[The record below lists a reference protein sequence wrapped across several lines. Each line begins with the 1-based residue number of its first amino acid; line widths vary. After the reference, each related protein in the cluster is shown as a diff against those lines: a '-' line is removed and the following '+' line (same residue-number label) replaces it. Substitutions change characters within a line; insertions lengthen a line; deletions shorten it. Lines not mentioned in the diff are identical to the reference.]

1 MHRRRERSRAAS
13 RAAPKWGQRQSRR
26 CPGLHFCAL
35 GRRPRCAAP
44 RPRRRRAYSDR
55 VGGACAFV
63 KPVWMGTRVPGVRV
77 MSHRA
82 PRRPAQA
89 MWRFWSCCCA
99 LAPRQTIQTMRSR
112 PRSNLLKA
120 RSILVT
126 SRPTLLTLSRV
137 LLRISATGPQ
147 RHPFL
152 PWRSRHAR
160 AGQHTAAPCCCGRMP
175 ARGGAS
181 ARRGEVPRRSRQ
193 KFSARQKFTGGRGE
207 RVALACPQAA
217 GAQSGAG
224 LNQDLGAQQRWH
236 RFRLRAAEVY
246 SRDTGRGKGRG
257 GGSGGSGRCRR
268 RRPPR
273 CFAGRA

>member
-1 MHRRRERSRAAS
+1 MHRVACAGSGAAPAPPRPASPIGRRAWKDPLLMRRRRERSRAAS
-13 RAAPKWGQRQSRR
+13 RAAQKQEWLQGQRQSRG
-26 CPGLHFCAL
+26 CPGVHSCAL

-44 RPRRRRAYSDR
+44 RPRRRRAYSGR
-55 VGGACAFV
+55 AGGVCASAT
-63 KPVWMGTRVPGVRV
+63 PVWVGARVPGVRV
-77 MSHRA
+77 MSDRA

-112 PRSNLLKA
+112 PRSVLLTA

-126 SRPTLLTLSRV
+126 SRPILLTLSMV
-137 LLRISATGPQ
+137 LLRISATAPQ

-160 AGQHTAAPCCCGRMP
+160 AGQHTAAPCCCRRMP

-193 KFSARQKFTGGRGE
+193 KFTGGRGE
-207 RVALACPQAA
+207 RVQEEA
-217 GAQSGAG
+217 
-224 LNQDLGAQQRWH
+224 
-236 RFRLRAAEVY
+236 
-246 SRDTGRGKGRG
+246 GRGLR
-257 GGSGGSGRCRR
+257 SPVRR
-268 RRPPR
+268 RQEHSRVR
-273 CFAGRA
+273 D